1 MLPQKVQVLASQI
14 IKGDLSAAGQ
24 RMVLP
29 ADQIQG
35 IPGQRGDLKAGMVHR
50 LHTDA
55 HGDAALQHHFVAEIV
70 IGVNQ
75 RDVLLLQTGQ
85 TVLGGKENAGGNSQ
99 TQGFSGLSA
108 RLNLFQQKL
117 VLPTEGFCMFF
128 QKLPLFRQ
136 LDALGPPIEKG
147 NAQFCFQTVDKA
159 ADPLLAHV

>member
-1 MLPQKVQVLASQI
+1 MLASQI

-99 TQGFSGLSA
+99 TQGF
-108 RLNLFQQKL
+108 
-117 VLPTEGFCMFF
+117 
-128 QKLPLFRQ
+128 FRSFPSSVS
-136 LDALGPPIEKG
+136 LMPWAPR
-147 NAQFCFQTVDKA
+147 
-159 ADPLLAHV
+159 